1 MLTTYCKYNEALDW
15 IIEKAK
21 AKSSVSVCIANVHMC
36 METYDNSEYAQT
48 VNNADLATPDGK
60 PLIWVLKLLGY
71 KNCEQ
76 IRGTDL
82 FHSLCQ
88 AAPANKLTIGLYG
101 STESTLNLLKTK
113 LNQLYPQLEIAYTY
127 SPPFR
132 ALNPEESAKIGEEI
146 NNSGCNI
153 LFVGLGCPKQEIWM
167 SQNRGKVNSVMIGVG
182 AAFDFISGQ
191 KKEAPLIFRKI
202 GLEWFYR
209 LCSEPRRLFVRYFKH
224 NPRFIY
230 LAIKQILFK
239 L

>member
-1 MLTTYCKYNEALDW
+1 MLTTCCLYNEAVNW
-15 IIEKAK
+15 IIDK
-21 AKSSVSVCIANVHMC
+21 AKSHSSTSVCIANVHMC
-36 METYDNSEYAQT
+36 METYDSAEYAAV

-60 PLIWVLKLLGY
+60 PLIWVLKTLGY
-71 KNCEQ
+71 KNCQQ

-82 FHSLCQ
+82 FHSLCK
-88 AAPANKLTIGLYG
+88 AAPEHKLKIGLYG
-101 STESTLNLLKTK
+101 STEQTLELLKIQ
-113 LNQLYPQLEIAYTY
+113 LNTLYPNLTVAYSY

-132 ALNPEESAKIGEEI
+132 VLSQSEQDKVVNEI
-146 NNSGCNI
+146 NKSDCNI

-191 KKEAPLIFRKI
+191 KKEAPLVFRKI

-230 LAIKQILFK
+230 LAIRQIITK
-239 L
+239 R